1 MSVETSPQPLLKK
14 SVGSQTGARRGSLL
28 LRRTSRMTLPIL
40 LCCAALLW
48 LTPFIWMLSSA
59 FSESSFSPNMASML
73 PRFPLTFDNFKQ
85 AWESADWLRLYA
97 NTLFFSFGTF
107 LVQLVTITTAGYVF
121 AYHEFRGKQALFYL
135 LLIQLMIMPVIMMVP
150 NMMILKQIGL
160 LNTLTGT
167 MMPYFASAFGVFLMR
182 QAFLA
187 IPREIEEAALMEG
200 CRWWQVVFRVL
211 IPMSWPAILAFA
223 TVSITY
229 HWNEYLWPLMVLNDP
244 DKQVLTVGLV
254 SFAMGAESGGQW
266 GLITAGTLMV
276 CFPLMLAFVLFQKQF
291 LKSFGFSGIK

>member
-1 MSVETSPQPLLKK
+1 MSVDLIPPSSSPVIRP
-14 SVGSQTGARRGSLL
+14 SFL
-28 LRRTSRMTLPIL
+28 LRRASRMTLPL
-40 LCCAALLW
+40 LLLCAALIWIAPFLW
-48 LTPFIWMLSSA
+48 MISSA
-59 FSESSFSPNMASML
+59 FSTSSFSPDMASIF
-73 PRFPLTFDNFKQ
+73 PRFPLTLENFRE
-85 AWESADWLRLYA
+85 AWQSADWLHLYA
-97 NTLFFSFGTF
+97 NTLFFAFGTF

-121 AYHEFRGKQALFYL
+121 AYHEFRGKQTLFYL
-135 LLIQLMIMPVIMMVP
+135 LLIQMMIMPVILMVP
-150 NMMILKQIGL
+150 NMMTLHQMGL
-160 LNTLTGT
+160 LNTLTGV

-182 QAFLA
+182 QAFLS
-187 IPREIEEAALMEG
+187 IPKEIEEAALMEG

-276 CFPLMLAFVLFQKQF
+276 CLPLMLAFILFQKQF

>member
-1 MSVETSPQPLLKK
+1 MSVETSPRPRLKTQ
-14 SVGSQTGARRGSLL
+14 GRARRRTLLVRRSSSL
-28 LRRTSRMTLPIL
+28 TLPIL
-40 LCCAALLW
+40 LTCAALLW

-59 FSESSFSPNMASML
+59 FSTSSFSPDMASLL
-73 PRFPLTFDNFKQ
+73 PRFPLTFDNFRD
-85 AWESADWLRLYA
+85 AWQSADWLRLYA
-97 NTLFFSFGTF
+97 NTIFFAFGTF
-107 LVQLVTITTAGYVF
+107 LVQLITITTAGYVF
-121 AYHEFRGKQALFYL
+121 AYHEFRGKQTLFYL

-276 CFPLMLAFVLFQKQF
+276 CLPLMLAFILFQKQF

>member
-1 MSVETSPQPLLKK
+1 MSVNSSAPSPAGLM
-14 SVGSQTGARRGSLL
+14 
-28 LRRTSRMTLPIL
+28 LRRTSRLTLPLIMI
-40 LCCAALLW
+40 CAALLW
-48 LTPFIWMLSSA
+48 ITPFLWMLSAA
-59 FSESSFSPNMASML
+59 FSANSFSPKMASVL
-73 PRFPLTFDNFKQ
+73 PRFPLTLENFRE
-85 AWESADWLRLYA
+85 AWSSANWLRLYA
-97 NTLFFSFGTF
+97 NTLFFAFGTF
-107 LVQLVTITTAGYVF
+107 IAQLITITTAGYVF
-121 AYHEFRGKQALFYL
+121 AYHQFRGKQTLFYL
-135 LLIQLMIMPVIMMVP
+135 LLIQMMIMPVVLMVP
-150 NMMILKQIGL
+150 NMMTLHQLGL
-160 LNTLTGT
+160 LNTLTGV
-167 MMPYFASAFGVFLMR
+167 MLPYFASAFGVFLMR
-182 QAFLA
+182 QAFLS

-276 CFPLMLAFVLFQKQF
+276 CFPLMLAFMLFQKQF

>member
-1 MSVETSPQPLLKK
+1 MSVETSPRPMLKTQ
-14 SVGSQTGARRGSLL
+14 GRARRRTLLVCRSSSL
-28 LRRTSRMTLPIL
+28 TLPIL
-40 LCCAALLW
+40 LTCAALLW

-59 FSESSFSPNMASML
+59 FSTSSFSPDMASLL
-73 PRFPLTFDNFKQ
+73 PRFPLTFDNFRD
-85 AWESADWLRLYA
+85 AWQSADWLRLYA
-97 NTLFFSFGTF
+97 NTIFFAFGTF
-107 LVQLVTITTAGYVF
+107 LVQLITITTAGYVF
-121 AYHEFRGKQALFYL
+121 AYHEFRGKQTLFYL

-276 CFPLMLAFVLFQKQF
+276 CLPLMLAFILFQKQF

>member
-1 MSVETSPQPLLKK
+1 MSVETSPRPMLKTQ
-14 SVGSQTGARRGSLL
+14 GRARRRMLLVRRSSSL
-28 LRRTSRMTLPIL
+28 TLPIL
-40 LCCAALLW
+40 LMCAALLW

-59 FSESSFSPNMASML
+59 FSTSSFSPDMASLL
-73 PRFPLTFDNFKQ
+73 PRFPLTFDNFRD
-85 AWESADWLRLYA
+85 AWQSADWLRLYA
-97 NTLFFSFGTF
+97 NTIFFAFGTF
-107 LVQLVTITTAGYVF
+107 LVQLITITTAGYVF

-276 CFPLMLAFVLFQKQF
+276 CLPLMLAFILFQKQF